1 MKVETEDNVNEPFA
15 EYAKQIEV
23 KSLKLTKR

>member
-1 MKVETEDNVNEPFA
+1 MEIETEANVNEPFA